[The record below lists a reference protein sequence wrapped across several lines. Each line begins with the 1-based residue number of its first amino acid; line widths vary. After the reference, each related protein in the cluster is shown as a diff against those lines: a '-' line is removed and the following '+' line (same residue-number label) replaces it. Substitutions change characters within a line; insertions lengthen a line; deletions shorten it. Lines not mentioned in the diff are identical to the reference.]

1 VADDDAKDTEDQQ
14 GGSEGDDSAASMAQQ
29 KEEERD
35 KAKEKMKELEENP
48 PEKLEDWP
56 DDAAKFETFG
66 GPDGDKSYD
75 EAVTS
80 KLGPSSLRH
89 HEDGSVTIE
98 GEKVDNPEDYKGE
111 PIPGGPTDPDAPQDS
126 TTRRVR
132 GDQSDADEK
141 SDGDKGDDSDSS
153 GDEQEAEKQSS

>member
-1 VADDDAKDTEDQQ
+1 MADDEAVETEDQQ
-14 GGSEGDDSAASMAQQ
+14 GSSGRDDDAASLAQQ

-35 KAKEKMKELEENP
+35 QAKETMKKLEENP

-66 GPDGDKSYD
+66 GPDGDQSYD

-98 GEKVDNPEDYKGE
+98 GEKVDNPDDYKGE

-126 TTRRVR
+126 TTKRVR
-132 GDQSDADEK
+132 GDQSDDSED
-141 SDGDKGDDSDSS
+141 DGDDESS
-153 GDEQEAEKQSS
+153 SDEQEAEQKSS

>member
-1 VADDDAKDTEDQQ
+1 MADDEAVETEDQQ
-14 GGSEGDDSAASMAQQ
+14 GSSGGDDDAASLAQQ

-35 KAKEKMKELEENP
+35 QAKEKMKELEENP

-66 GPDGDKSYD
+66 GPDGDQSYD

-98 GEKVDNPEDYKGE
+98 GEKVDNPDDYKGE

-126 TTRRVR
+126 TTKRVR
-132 GDQSDADEK
+132 GDQSDD
-141 SDGDKGDDSDSS
+141 SDDGDDESS
-153 GDEQEAEKQSS
+153 GDEQEAEQKSS

>member
-1 VADDDAKDTEDQQ
+1 MADDEAVETEDQQ
-14 GGSEGDDSAASMAQQ
+14 GSSGGDDDAASLAQQ

-35 KAKEKMKELEENP
+35 QAKETMKKLEENP

-66 GPDGDKSYD
+66 GPDGDQSYD

-98 GEKVDNPEDYKGE
+98 GEKVDNPDDYKGD
-111 PIPGGPTDPDAPQDS
+111 PIPGGPTDPNATGVPGENKENPDD
-126 TTRRVR
+126 
-132 GDQSDADEK
+132 GK
-141 SDGDKGDDSDSS
+141 SDDDGDG
-153 GDEQEAEKQSS
+153 

>member
-1 VADDDAKDTEDQQ
+1 VADDDTKDTEDQQ
-14 GGSEGDDSAASMAQQ
+14 GGGDDSAASMAQQ

-35 KAKEKMKELEENP
+35 KAKETMKELEENP

-66 GPDGDKSYD
+66 GPDGDQSYD

-132 GDQSDADEK
+132 GDQNDEG
-141 SDGDKGDDSDSS
+141 DDKGDDDGDSA
-153 GDEQEAEKQSS
+153 GEEQESEKQSS

>member
-1 VADDDAKDTEDQQ
+1 MQ
-14 GGSEGDDSAASMAQQ
+14 
-29 KEEERD
+29 
-35 KAKEKMKELEENP
+35 ELEENP

-66 GPDGDKSYD
+66 GPDGDQSYD

-98 GEKVDNPEDYKGE
+98 GEKVDNPDEYKGE

-126 TTRRVR
+126 TTKRVR
-132 GDQSDADEK
+132 GDQEDDE
-141 SDGDKGDDSDSS
+141 GDGDDSDGDSESS
-153 GDEQEAEKQSS
+153 GDEQESEQQS

>member
-1 VADDDAKDTEDQQ
+1 MADDEAVETEDQQ
-14 GGSEGDDSAASMAQQ
+14 GSSGGDDDAASLAQQ

-35 KAKEKMKELEENP
+35 QAKETMKKLEENP

-66 GPDGDKSYD
+66 GPDGDQSYD

-98 GEKVDNPEDYKGE
+98 GEKVDNPDDYKGE

-126 TTRRVR
+126 TTKRVR
-132 GDQSDADEK
+132 GDQSDDNED
-141 SDGDKGDDSDSS
+141 DGDDESS
-153 GDEQEAEKQSS
+153 GDEQEAEQKSS